1 VSRPV
6 IPAEPPFRGLL
17 FGLLLGLLLLSLVL
31 PAPPVLAQEAA
42 LPVFFLRYD
51 GGLGY
56 EEIAVEAG
64 EEEEIE
70 PYSQRHRVTLRI
82 KEEWSDSLVTN
93 LTTAVSR
100 KTYTHE
106 KGSYTYFYLYPDL
119 AWKISEKVKWTCG
132 FRTKFTDYDEPD
144 TDGHSKDLTGLL
156 AKTGFTF
163 RAAEGL
169 KIMPLYQAV
178 FELYEYAGYS
188 RATQTFG
195 LGVSSAMDEVRMSA
209 RYRGILRDSLGEE
222 STVDFRFN
230 NEFGLNLSWDP
241 NR

>member
-1 VSRPV
+1 VRRYAW
-6 IPAEPPFRGLL
+6 PAA
-17 FGLLLGLLLLSLVL
+17 LLLGLLL
-31 PAPPVLAQEAA
+31 PAQPAAAQDPA

-56 EEIAVEAG
+56 EEIAAAEG

-70 PYSQRHRVTLRI
+70 PCSQRHRVTLRI

-119 AWKISEKVKWTCG
+119 AWEISGAVKWTCG
-132 FRTKFTDYDEPD
+132 FRSKFTAYDEPD
-144 TDGHSKDLTGLL
+144 EDGHSKDVTALL

-163 RAAEGL
+163 KAAEGL
-169 KIMPLYQAV
+169 KIMPAYQAV
-178 FELYEYAGYS
+178 FDLHEYAGYS

-195 LGVSSAMDEVRMSA
+195 LGISSAMDALRLSA
-209 RYRGILRDSLGEE
+209 RYRGILRDALGEA
-222 STVDFRFN
+222 STVDLRFN

>member
-1 VSRPV
+1 MNRH
-6 IPAEPPFRGLL
+6 IWLAA
-17 FGLLLGLLLLSLVL
+17 GLLLLARPGVG
-31 PAPPVLAQEAA
+31 QDMK

-56 EEIAVEAG
+56 EEILPAEEG

-82 KEEWSDSLVTN
+82 KEEWSGTLVTN
-93 LTTAVSR
+93 LSAAVSR
-100 KTYTHE
+100 KTYTRE

-119 AWKISEKVKWTCG
+119 AWAVSENIKWTCG
-132 FRTKFTDYDEPD
+132 FRSKFTDYDEED
-144 TDGHSKDLTGLL
+144 EAGHSKDLTSLL

-163 RAAEGL
+163 KVADRL
-169 KIMPLYQAV
+169 KIMPAYQAA
-178 FELYEYAGYS
+178 FDLHEYAGYS
-188 RATQTFG
+188 QATQTFG
-195 LGVSSAMDEVRMSA
+195 LGISSVFDAVRLSA
-209 RYRGILRDSLGEE
+209 RYRGILRDDLGTA

-230 NEFGLNLSWDP
+230 NEFGLNVSWDP

>member
-1 VSRPV
+1 M
-6 IPAEPPFRGLL
+6 
-17 FGLLLGLLLLSLVL
+17 LLLLAL
-31 PAPPVLAQEAA
+31 PGAGQEVK

-56 EEIAVEAG
+56 EEIAAAEG
-64 EEEEIE
+64 EDEEIE

-82 KEEWSDSLVTN
+82 KEEWSETLVTN

-100 KTYTHE
+100 KTYTRE

-119 AWKISEKVKWTCG
+119 AWAISEKVKWTCG
-132 FRTKFTDYDEPD
+132 FRSKFTDYDETD
-144 TDGHSKDLTGLL
+144 GDGHSKDLTSLL

-178 FELYEYAGYS
+178 FDLYEYAGYS
-188 RATQTFG
+188 RTTQTFG
-195 LGVSSAMDEVRMSA
+195 LGISSVWETVRLSA
-209 RYRGILRDSLGEE
+209 RYRGILRDTLGSE

-230 NEFGLNLSWDP
+230 NEFGLNVSWDP

>member
-1 VSRPV
+1 VVRRV
-6 IPAEPPFRGLL
+6 LL
-17 FGLLLGLLLLSLVL
+17 AAGLLLPAL
-31 PAPPVLAQEAA
+31 PLAGQE

-56 EEIAVEAG
+56 EEIAAAEN

-82 KEEWSDSLVTN
+82 KEEWSDTLVTN
-93 LTTAVSR
+93 LTSAVSR
-100 KTYTHE
+100 KTYTRE

-119 AWKISEKVKWTCG
+119 AWEISERIKWTCG
-132 FRTKFTDYDEPD
+132 FRSKFTDYDEPD
-144 TDGHSKDLTGLL
+144 SDGHSRDLTGLL

-169 KIMPLYQAV
+169 KIMPLYQAA
-178 FELYEYAGYS
+178 FDLYEYAGYS

-195 LGVSSAMDEVRMSA
+195 LGISSAMEAVRLSA
-209 RYRGILRDSLGEE
+209 RYRGILRDALGPE
-222 STVDFRFN
+222 STVDLRFN
-230 NEFGLNLSWDP
+230 NEFGLNVSWDP